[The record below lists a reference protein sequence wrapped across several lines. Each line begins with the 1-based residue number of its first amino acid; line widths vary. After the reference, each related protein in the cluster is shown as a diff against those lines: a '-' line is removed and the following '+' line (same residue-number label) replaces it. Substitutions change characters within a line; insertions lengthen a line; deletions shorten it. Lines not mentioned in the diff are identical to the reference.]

1 MIGIILFYGTLNG
14 SKMNKYFIPNKLK
27 GPYVLGAHSINMEET
42 IIYKL
47 QYSKI
52 GPSNLFEICPSLA
65 KLGSPS
71 KNFIDKQTTNKQMI
85 NKLVTVKMNTEALL
99 IARIDGWGEVGKFC
113 IKFCEK

>member
-47 QYSKI
+47 PYSTI
-52 GPSNLFEICPSLA
+52 GPSNLFKNCPLLA

-71 KNFIDKQTTNKQMI
+71 KNFIDKQTTNKQTI
-85 NKLVTVKMNTEALL
+85 NKPVASNSENEY
-99 IARIDGWGEVGKFC
+99 RGPSYC
-113 IKFCEK
+113 